1 VLDGGTVIYSVP
13 VVGPLNDSSY
23 VLPGSVRASAAD
35 LEAIA
40 PNLSV
45 GMAVYFY

>member
-1 VLDGGTVIYSVP
+1 VIYSVP
-13 VVGPLNDSSY
+13 VAGPLNDSSY
-23 VLPGSVRASAAD
+23 VLPGSIRASAAD